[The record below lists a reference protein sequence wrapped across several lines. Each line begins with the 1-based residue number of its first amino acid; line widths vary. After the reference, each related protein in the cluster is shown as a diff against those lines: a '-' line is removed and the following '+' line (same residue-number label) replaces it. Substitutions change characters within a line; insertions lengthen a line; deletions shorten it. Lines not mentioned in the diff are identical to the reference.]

1 MSIYIYM
8 IIYMYLGISA
18 CILIFTDLQTCRS
31 AVQTLRCVN
40 SAPLAAPLDAQ
51 TP

>member
-1 MSIYIYM
+1 M

-31 AVQTLRCVN
+31 AVQTLRYVN